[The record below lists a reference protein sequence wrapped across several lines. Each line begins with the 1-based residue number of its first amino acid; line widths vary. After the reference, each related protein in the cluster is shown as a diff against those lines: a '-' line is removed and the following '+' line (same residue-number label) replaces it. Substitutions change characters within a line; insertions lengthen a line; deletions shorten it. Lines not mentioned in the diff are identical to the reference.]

1 VITFEVLLL
10 NVIGWLEKLILV
22 EGLEE
27 LLVVEWVNDP
37 LAVLLVDE

>member
-22 EGLEE
+22 EVLEE
-27 LLVVEWVNDP
+27 LLVVE
-37 LAVLLVDE
+37 

>member
-27 LLVVEWVNDP
+27 LLVVE
-37 LAVLLVDE
+37 